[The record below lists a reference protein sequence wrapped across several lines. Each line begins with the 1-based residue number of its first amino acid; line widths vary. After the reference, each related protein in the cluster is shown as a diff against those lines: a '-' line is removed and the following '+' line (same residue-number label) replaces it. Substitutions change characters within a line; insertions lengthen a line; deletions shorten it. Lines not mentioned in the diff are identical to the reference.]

1 MTTEVQNHSEESMAS
16 LASGI
21 VSDFQDLLKH
31 QMELTRREIKAEIR
45 ESKEAAVFMSLG
57 GALCFVGVFA
67 LCWMLV
73 HLLHWLGAP
82 AGTTIDSSR
91 LPLWASFAIVGSS
104 FLIAGG
110 AAIIAAKKKL
120 NAIGTP
126 LHETA
131 QALKENL
138 EWKTTPNRS

>member
-1 MTTEVQNHSEESMAS
+1 MATEVQNHSEESMAS

-21 VSDFQDLLKH
+21 VSDFQDLLKQ

-45 ESKEAAVFMSLG
+45 EGKEAALFASLG
-57 GALCFVGVFA
+57 GALCFIGVFA

-73 HLLHWLGAP
+73 HLLHWLRGP
-82 AGTTIDSSR
+82 ARTTIAS
-91 LPLWASFAIVGSS
+91 LGVPLWGSFGIVGSL
-104 FLIAGG
+104 FVVAGG
-110 AAIIAAKKKL
+110 AAILAAKKKL

>member
-1 MTTEVQNHSEESMAS
+1 MATEVQNHSEESMAS

-21 VSDFQDLLKH
+21 VSDFQDLLKQ

-45 ESKEAAVFMSLG
+45 EGKQAAFFMSLG

-82 AGTTIDSSR
+82 AGTDNSR

-110 AAIIAAKKKL
+110 AAILAAKKKL

-138 EWKTTPNRS
+138 EWKTKPNRS